1 MRDTIT
7 DIEALTRLRAERG
20 MTMAAL
26 ARAAGVSYSMVK
38 YVHYGERQFSHVTAA
53 AIARALGCDP

>member
-38 YVHYGERQFSHVTAA
+38 YVHYLSLIH
-53 AIARALGCDP
+53 I